1 MKGAA
6 AEPWVITI
14 SRPNRINVV
23 KMGPN
28 HHFLRTFIKAQSSP
42 IILSLL
48 GMDVLFSAK
57 SSGLQ
62 IRRGEWL

>member
-6 AEPWVITI
+6 AEPWVMTI
-14 SRPNRINVV
+14 SSPNRINVV

-48 GMDVLFSAK
+48 GMDVLF
-57 SSGLQ
+57 L
-62 IRRGEWL
+62 R